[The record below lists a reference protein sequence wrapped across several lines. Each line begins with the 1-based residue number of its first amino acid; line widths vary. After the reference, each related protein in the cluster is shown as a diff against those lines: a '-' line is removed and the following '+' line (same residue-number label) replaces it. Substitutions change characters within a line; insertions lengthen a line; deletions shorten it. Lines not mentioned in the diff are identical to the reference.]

1 MKARVKST
9 GVLVDVTPQL
19 NINSQH
25 NNDYLYVCDNMVY
38 RECELD
44 FSAIDWEQRR
54 YELAKAAMKGIL
66 SDNTVVGYACSEA
79 DYKKGEKHTIPK
91 GIARFAIACADALIN
106 ELKGE

>member
-25 NNDYLYVCDNMVY
+25 NNNYLYVCDNMVY

-54 YELAKAAMKGIL
+54 YELAKDIIKAVVADDCGGN
-66 SDNTVVGYACSEA
+66 SD
-79 DYKKGEKHTIPK
+79 
-91 GIARFAIACADALIN
+91 AIAKYAVNCADALIKRLKEVNN
-106 ELKGE
+106 E

>member
-25 NNDYLYVCDNMVY
+25 NNNYLYVCDNMVY

-44 FSAIDWEQRR
+44 FFSETIDWEQRR
-54 YELAKAAMKGIL
+54 YELAKAAMQGF
-66 SDNTVVGYACSEA
+66 CSNPHEQVMSA
-79 DYKKGEKHTIPK
+79 SSNMTAEWSLG
-91 GIARFAIACADALIN
+91 FADALIKK
-106 ELKGE
+106 LKEE